1 MAAGNSS
8 FSTFV
13 TSTLKNYRPTLVENL
28 MGQQALLWQMKQRGF
43 TEERPGSRSIVEP
56 IMYGQNDT
64 VGSYSGFDLL
74 DTTPQKGI
82 TASEY
87 DWKFIAGSVTMSG
100 EEEFKNS
107 GDKTRVFNLL
117 EAKIRQL
124 EISLKLELNGQLF
137 AAGTANDGKD
147 ITGLLTA
154 VPVATSWNIYGGIDS
169 TDADNSWW
177 RSQWINFT
185 SDYGAD
191 FGTSDGGKSVMGLG
205 AMRHMYNS
213 CSIQNE
219 TPTIIVTTQ
228 ELFEEYEAHVEGSQL
243 RTTDTKMADAGFMNQ
258 TFKGTPM
265 VFDED
270 CQTASMLF
278 LNANYM
284 KFVTGKGRN
293 FVSTPFQSPENQDAK
308 VSNVLFA
315 GNLVVNK
322 RDVHGRIGNFVY
334 QA

>member
-1 MAAGNSS
+1 VADEAAS
-8 FSTFV
+8 
-13 TSTLKNYRPTLVENL
+13 
-28 MGQQALLWQMKQRGF
+28 
-43 TEERPGSRSIVEP
+43 
-56 IMYGQNDT
+56 
-64 VGSYSGFDLL
+64 SYSGFDLL
-74 DTTPQKGI
+74 DTTPQAGI

-124 EISLKLELNGQLF
+124 EISLKLELNSQLF
-137 AAGTANDGKD
+137 SDGTGNSSKD
-147 ITGLLTA
+147 ITGLLLA
-154 VPVATSWNIYGGIDS
+154 VPVATSWNTYGGIDS

-185 SDYGAD
+185 TTYGAD
-191 FGTSDGGKSVMGLG
+191 FATADGTSVMGLS
-205 AMRHMYNS
+205 AMRNMYNS

-219 TPTIIVTTQ
+219 RPTIIVTTQ
-228 ELFEEYEAHVEGSQL
+228 DLFEEYEANIESTKLQ
-243 RTTDTKMADAGFMNQ
+243 TTDTKMAEAGFMNQ

-270 CQTASMLF
+270 CQTSSMLF
-278 LNANYM
+278 LNADYM

-322 RDVHGRIGNFVY
+322 RDVHGRIGNFV
-334 QA
+334 ARAA